1 VWERERPIEPDTGN
15 ADEGSHSVVASF
27 FQGFPC
33 SNKIK
38 FMIASKESFEPHS
51 SEQLPASKKVFV
63 AGTIHPEI
71 RVPMREIEVS
81 DTKSYTGA
89 VTPNAPVRVYDCSGP
104 WGDPNF
110 TGTSDEGLP
119 AMRREWI
126 LKRGDV
132 EEVDG
137 REVKPQDDGYLSGK
151 HAEFASKAEKNRLV
165 EFPGL
170 TGNRRRP
177 LRAKAGKV
185 VTQLAYARA
194 GIITPEMEFIA
205 IRENMG
211 RAKIADMAKDNL
223 RNDLEKQHAGSSQLA
238 NNEFTPSVFRKFPQ
252 RIPKEI
258 TPEFVRSEVAAGRA
272 IITANINHP
281 ELEPMIIGRNFLVKI
296 NANIGNSAVASSIEE
311 EVEKM
316 RWATKWGA
324 DTVMDLSTGKNIHA
338 TREWILRNSP
348 VPIGTVPIYQ
358 ALEKVN
364 GKAEDLT
371 WELFRDTLI
380 EQAEQ
385 GVDYFTIHAGVLLR
399 FVPMTANRM
408 TGIVSRGGSIMAKW
422 CLSHHQENFLYTHW
436 DDICD
441 IMAAYDVSFSIGDG
455 LRPGSIADANDQ
467 AQFGELEVQGE
478 LTKRA
483 WAKGVQVMN
492 EGPGHVPMHM
502 IEENMA
508 KQLEW
513 CHEAPFYTLGPLT
526 TDIAPG
532 YDHITSGIGA
542 AMIGWYGCAMLCY
555 VTPKEHLGLPNKK
568 DVKDGVIT
576 YKISAHAADLAKGH
590 PGAQYRDNALS
601 KARFEFRWEDQFNL
615 SLDPVT
621 AREFHD
627 ETLPQEGA
635 KTAHFCSM
643 CGPHFCSMKIT
654 EDVRK
659 YAAEQGI
666 AEEAALKQ
674 GMEAKSKEFVEKG
687 AEVYAKA

>member
-1 VWERERPIEPDTGN
+1 MIAPKNSIEPQS
-15 ADEGSHSVVASF
+15 ADPLPNSSRVYVEGSL
-27 FQGFPC
+27 FPD
-33 SNKIK
+33 
-38 FMIASKESFEPHS
+38 
-51 SEQLPASKKVFV
+51 
-63 AGTIHPEI
+63 I
-71 RVPMREIEVS
+71 RVPLREIS
-81 DTKSYTGA
+81 LAPTKGFDGKIE
-89 VTPNAPVRVYDCSGP
+89 PNEPVRVYDTSGP
-104 WGDPNF
+104 WGDPAF
-110 TGTSDEGLP
+110 DGDVEHGLP
-119 AMRREWI
+119 ALRNDWI

-132 EEVDG
+132 AAYDG
-137 REVKPQDDGYLSGK
+137 REVKPQDNGYLSRS
-151 HAEFASKAEKNRLV
+151 HAQIASEKRG
-165 EFPGL
+165 GL
-170 TGNRRRP
+170 SALTSPENAKRRP
-177 LRAKAGKV
+177 LKATGHP
-185 VTQLAYARA
+185 VTQLWYARQ

-205 IRENMG
+205 IRENMR
-211 RAKIADMAKDNL
+211 RARIADHSEDIV
-223 RNDLEKQHAGSSQLA
+223 RDDLDKQHAGSSQQQSIY
-238 NNEFTPSVFRKFPQ
+238 TPSVFRRFPQ
-252 RIPKEI
+252 RIPAEI

-272 IITANINHP
+272 IIPANINHP

-399 FVPMTANRM
+399 FVPMTASRM

-422 CLSHHQENFLYTHW
+422 CLAHHKENFLYTHW

-455 LRPGSIADANDQ
+455 LRPGSIADANDK

-555 VTPKEHLGLPNKK
+555 VTPKEHLGLPNKQ
-568 DVKDGVIT
+568 DVKEGVIT
-576 YKISAHAADLAKGH
+576 YKLAAHAADLAKGH
-590 PGAQYRDNALS
+590 PGAQHRDNALS

-615 SLDPVT
+615 GLDPER

-635 KTAHFCSM
+635 KSAHFCSM

-659 YAAEQGI
+659 YAAEQAI
-666 AEEAALKQ
+666 SEEEALQ
-674 GMEAKSKEFVEKG
+674 RGMDEKATEFNESG
-687 AEVYAKA
+687 AELYAKA

>member
-1 VWERERPIEPDTGN
+1 M
-15 ADEGSHSVVASF
+15 ASHFSF
-27 FQGFPC
+27 RHFSGALETAANRHRKTT
-33 SNKIK
+33 SL
-38 FMIASKESFEPHS
+38 FMIATKDSFEPHS
-51 SEQLPASKKVFV
+51 SEQLPASKK
-63 AGTIHPEI
+63 IHVQGMLHQDV
-71 RVPMREIEVS
+71 RVPMREIVVTP
-81 DTKSYTGA
+81 TKSYTGVITA
-89 VTPNAPVRVYDCSGP
+89 NEPVRVYDCSGP
-104 WGDPNF
+104 WGDPAF
-110 TGTSDEGLP
+110 TGTVEEGLP
-119 AMRREWI
+119 AVRSKWI
-126 LKRGDV
+126 RARGDV
-132 EEVDG
+132 EEYTG
-137 REVKPQDDGYLSGK
+137 RPVQPVDDGYLTEK
-151 HAEFASKAEKNRLV
+151 HRGLAYAKRQDETALRL
-165 EFPGL
+165 EGL
-170 TGNRRRP
+170 TAPRRQP
-177 LRAKAGKV
+177 LRAQSGKI

-194 GIITPEMEFIA
+194 GVVTPEMEFIA
-205 IRENMG
+205 IRENM
-211 RAKIADMAKDNL
+211 RVAKIADLTNDIV
-223 RNDLEKQHAGSSQLA
+223 RNSLEKQHRGSSQTVA
-238 NNEFTPSVFRKFPQ
+238 GDSQSVFTPSIFRRFPQ
-252 RIPKEI
+252 RIPSEI
-258 TPEFVRSEVAAGRA
+258 TPEFVRSEIAAGRA
-272 IITANINHP
+272 IIPANINHP

-358 ALEKVN
+358 ALEKVG
-364 GKAEDLT
+364 GKAEELT
-371 WELFRDTLI
+371 WEIFRDTLI

-399 FVPMTANRM
+399 FIPLTASRM

-422 CLSHHQENFLYTHW
+422 CLAHHRENFLYTHW

-455 LRPGSIADANDQ
+455 LRPGSVADANDQ
-467 AQFGELEVQGE
+467 AQFGELEVQGD

-568 DVKDGVIT
+568 DVKDGVIA
-576 YKISAHAADLAKGH
+576 YKIAAHAADLAKGH

-627 ETLPQEGA
+627 ETLPQDGA

-666 AEEAALKQ
+666 AAEEALKQ
-674 GMEAKSKEFVEKG
+674 GLEAKSKEFVEKG
-687 AEVYAKA
+687 AEVYRKA

>member
-1 VWERERPIEPDTGN
+1 
-15 ADEGSHSVVASF
+15 
-27 FQGFPC
+27 
-33 SNKIK
+33 
-38 FMIASKESFEPHS
+38 MIADPTSSFEPHS
-51 SEQLPASKKVFV
+51 SDQLPASTRVYV
-63 AGTIHPEI
+63 QGQIHPDVQ
-71 RVPMREIEVS
+71 VPMREITLS
-81 DTKSYTGA
+81 PTKSFNGRME
-89 VTPNAPVRVYDCSGP
+89 VNEPVRVYDTSGP
-104 WGDPNF
+104 WGDPAYK
-110 TGTSDEGLP
+110 GTVEEGLP
-119 AMRREWI
+119 ALRKNWI
-126 LKRGDV
+126 LARNDV
-132 EEVDG
+132 EAYEG
-137 REVKPQDDGYLSGK
+137 RAIEPRDNGYLTAN
-151 HAEFASKAEKNRLV
+151 HAEYAAAKREGILSPLKAPINAQRQ
-165 EFPGL
+165 
-170 TGNRRRP
+170 P
-177 LRAKAGKV
+177 LKAKPGKV

-205 IRENMG
+205 IRENMK
-211 RAKIADMAKDNL
+211 RAKIADFTSDIV
-223 RNDLEKQHAGSSQLA
+223 RNDLDKQHVGSSQVQS
-238 NNEFTPSVFRKFPQ
+238 EYTPGIFKRFPQ
-252 RIPKEI
+252 RIPNEI

-272 IITANINHP
+272 IIPANINHP

-316 RWATKWGA
+316 RWATKWGG

-399 FVPMTANRM
+399 FVPMTASRM

-422 CLSHHQENFLYTHW
+422 CLAHHKENFLYTHW

-455 LRPGSIADANDQ
+455 LRPGSIADANDK

-555 VTPKEHLGLPNKK
+555 VTPKEHLGLPNKE
-568 DVKDGVIT
+568 DVKVGVIT
-576 YKISAHAADLAKGH
+576 YKLAAHAADLAKGH

-621 AREFHD
+621 ARSFHD
-627 ETLPQEGA
+627 ETLPQDGA
-635 KTAHFCSM
+635 KSAHFCSM

-659 YAAEQGI
+659 YAAEQAI
-666 AEEAALKQ
+666 SEEEALAQ
-674 GMEAKSKEFVEKG
+674 GMAEKSKEFVASG
-687 AEVYAKA
+687 AEVYTTA

>member
-1 VWERERPIEPDTGN
+1 
-15 ADEGSHSVVASF
+15 
-27 FQGFPC
+27 
-33 SNKIK
+33 
-38 FMIASKESFEPHS
+38 MIATKDSIEPHS
-51 SEQLPASKKVFV
+51 TDQLPASTRVYV
-63 AGTIHPEI
+63 PGELYPEV
-71 RVPMREIEVS
+71 RVPFREIALS
-81 DTKSYTGA
+81 PTKTFSGA
-89 VTPNAPVRVYDCSGP
+89 LEENAPVRVYDCSGP
-104 WGDPNF
+104 WGDAAF

-119 AMRREWI
+119 TPRAAWVAARA
-126 LKRGDV
+126 DV
-132 EEVDG
+132 EAYDG
-137 REVKPQDDGYLSGK
+137 REVLPQDNGYLSGK
-151 HAEFASKAEKNRLV
+151 HAEYASKAERNRLV

-170 TGNRRRP
+170 KGHRRRP
-177 LRAKAGKV
+177 LRASAGHP
-185 VTQLAYARA
+185 VTQLWYARQ
-194 GIITPEMEFIA
+194 GIITPEMEYIA
-205 IRENMG
+205 IRENLG
-211 RAKIADMAKDNL
+211 RAKIAELSQDIRRD
-223 RNDLEKQHAGSSQLA
+223 DLDKQHVGSAQLQ
-238 NNEFTPSVFRKFPQ
+238 NEYTPGIFRRFPQ
-252 RIPKEI
+252 RIPAQI
-258 TPEFVRSEVAAGRA
+258 TPEFVREEVAAGRA
-272 IITANINHP
+272 IIPANINHP

-371 WELFRDTLI
+371 WEIFRDTLI

-399 FVPMTANRM
+399 FVPMTASRM

-455 LRPGSIADANDQ
+455 LRPGSIADANDR
-467 AQFGELEVQGE
+467 AQFGELETQGE
-478 LTKRA
+478 LTRRA

-513 CHEAPFYTLGPLT
+513 CGEAPFYTLGPLT

-555 VTPKEHLGLPNKK
+555 VTPKEHLGLPNKQ
-568 DVKDGVIT
+568 DVKEGVIT
-576 YKISAHAADLAKGH
+576 YKIAAHAADLAKGH

-615 SLDPVT
+615 GLDPET

-659 YAAEQGI
+659 YAAEQAI
-666 AEEAALKQ
+666 SEEEALKK
-674 GMEAKSKEFVEKG
+674 GMEEKSKEFAEKG
-687 AEVYAKA
+687 SELYAKA